1 MLLVCILPYSSFV
14 FYHNPHFHFTIFV
27 ISILPYSSFVFYHI
41 PHLYFTS
48 SFPFYRIPHL
58 YFTIFVICILP
69 YSSFVFYH
77 NPHFHFTIFVI
88 CILTYSS
95 FVFYHIPHLYFNIF
109 LICILPYSSFVFYHI
124 LHLYFTIF
132 LICILPY
139 SSFVFY
145 HIRHLYSTIFLIC
158 NSTYSSF
165 VFYHIPHFHI
175 PSHPLLTL
183 PFSMLFIQC
192 RSCSHS
198 GPAGTAGETWSS
210 SILRRILLMQTAARP
225 TTMERTGKLLW
236 VRLAALSL
244 FCFTLVGWSWVASL
258 RLDLFS
264 TGCLRF
270 FYAPLRLQ
278 GWKSETHTWYLV
290 RPFEHRPHG
299 ATLRRAA
306 KASSF
311 EPAAFVVAAL
321 HFEETYITL
330 SARYRLCNTLQ
341 Q

>member
-1 MLLVCILPYSSFV
+1 MNYRCPMAKEILVRLFFFSSSEIEFPKPSAGHRDAPKGIPFLFVCTWFIASTNAYNLAALATNIPRASSSATAIFSCQVFFYMCRIFFSCYLLLEFVPLISLPVHTSPCFHFTMLLV
-14 FYHNPHFHFTIFV
+14 
-27 ISILPYSSFVFYHI
+27 
-41 PHLYFTS
+41 
-48 SFPFYRIPHL
+48 
-58 YFTIFVICILP
+58 CILP

-198 GPAGTAGETWSS
+198 GPAGTAGET
-210 SILRRILLMQTAARP
+210 
-225 TTMERTGKLLW
+225 
-236 VRLAALSL
+236 
-244 FCFTLVGWSWVASL
+244 
-258 RLDLFS
+258 
-264 TGCLRF
+264 
-270 FYAPLRLQ
+270 
-278 GWKSETHTWYLV
+278 
-290 RPFEHRPHG
+290 
-299 ATLRRAA
+299 
-306 KASSF
+306 
-311 EPAAFVVAAL
+311 
-321 HFEETYITL
+321 
-330 SARYRLCNTLQ
+330 
-341 Q
+341 